1 MPDPALTTAEW
12 MKGEAI
18 RRDGLVFVS
27 IRIVDGALEIADK
40 QTAIRIKDA
49 RTLATIVAVAN
60 DLLPADDQRKITTQL
75 AEAGGDRLV
84 DVLEAFLRP
93 AELT

>member
-1 MPDPALTTAEW
+1 MPDPALTAAEW

-40 QTAIRIKDA
+40 QTAIRVRDP
-49 RTLATIVAVAN
+49 RVLATIVAVAN
-60 DLLPADDQRKITTQL
+60 DLLLDGDGRK
-75 AEAGGDRLV
+75 GPFSSRNV
-84 DVLEAFLRP
+84 P
-93 AELT
+93 SK